1 MSPHTANPDPTQAKN
16 PITRRWFAFVR
27 VIDRSGTST
36 AITGVFSERGVSFG
50 SLSTLDVHDGL
61 GTMSVEFRASERLA
75 HVLVRTVERLAVVK
89 AVTLVHAEDP
99 CVRAL
104 GVVATGG
111 REALT
116 AAQPHVTVWTEG
128 SGTTLTTVLSGPLV
142 EVERA
147 VEALRDAG
155 ATSVAITVLP
165 PR

>member
-89 AVTLVHAEDP
+89 AVTLVYAEDP

-104 GVVATGG
+104 GVVATGS

-116 AAQPHVTVWTEG
+116 AAQPHVTVWSEG